1 MNLKE
6 ELTKIIST
14 DKFSDRANDLEAFS
28 RDNSSIK
35 GCRPA
40 CIVRPENAEEI
51 QKIIKLA
58 RESATPV
65 VPSSSQVHFYGGTI
79 PKLGGIAVD
88 LSGMNKILDIDE
100 RNRKL
105 RIEPGVTWKQVENE
119 LESKDYRVVIPLLP
133 HPSSSVVT
141 SVIEREIPVIP
152 NYEYGELIGGAEVV
166 WPNGDIFRTGSASAP
181 NYPESASKGANFEG
195 PGINFIHLIKGAQGT
210 MGIVTWA
217 NVKMEYLPRI
227 NKTFFI
233 PFHDLEK
240 AIRPLYRIQRLRI
253 GKECFL
259 INNLNLALIL
269 SEGKREK
276 FEKIRSVLP
285 DWTLLLILSGPRRRP
300 EEKIEYEERA
310 LMKLKQEEFQ
320 DLSIS
325 TSLSSVPG
333 AGEKLQKLLRKPWP
347 IEEPYWKHVYKTGC
361 EDLFFITKPSR
372 APEFLDIVEEVA
384 VTTGFPLSDIGR
396 YLQPIEYGRAC
407 HMEFNFYYQ
416 PDNAKEVERVRF
428 LRIETA
434 KILMEEGAFFS
445 RPYGDLARM
454 VYERASSYTRALRTV
469 KSMFD
474 PDNIMNPG
482 NLCF

>member
-1 MNLKE
+1 
-6 ELTKIIST
+6 
-14 DKFSDRANDLEAFS
+14 
-28 RDNSSIK
+28 
-35 GCRPA
+35 
-40 CIVRPENAEEI
+40 
-51 QKIIKLA
+51 
-58 RESATPV
+58 
-65 VPSSSQVHFYGGTI
+65 
-79 PKLGGIAVD
+79 
-88 LSGMNKILDIDE
+88 
-100 RNRKL
+100 
-105 RIEPGVTWKQVENE
+105 
-119 LESKDYRVVIPLLP
+119 
-133 HPSSSVVT
+133 
-141 SVIEREIPVIP
+141 
-152 NYEYGELIGGAEVV
+152 
-166 WPNGDIFRTGSASAP
+166 
-181 NYPESASKGANFEG
+181 
-195 PGINFIHLIKGAQGT
+195 
-210 MGIVTWA
+210 
-217 NVKMEYLPRI
+217 
-227 NKTFFI
+227 
-233 PFHDLEK
+233 
-240 AIRPLYRIQRLRI
+240 
-253 GKECFL
+253 
-259 INNLNLALIL
+259 
-269 SEGKREK
+269 
-276 FEKIRSVLP
+276 
-285 DWTLLLILSGPRRRP
+285 
-300 EEKIEYEERA
+300 
-310 LMKLKQEEFQ
+310 MKLKQEEFQ

-347 IEEPYWKHVYKTGC
+347 LEEPYWKHVYKTGC

-372 APEFLDIVEEVA
+372 APAFLDIVEEVA